1 MKIFK
6 TGGKETMK
14 NRRFA
19 QLVLMITM
27 LFCLTFGT
35 VCAQAATTA
44 TTTTAKA
51 AVKNGWKKEGGQY
64 YYYIK
69 GKKVTNKL
77 KKINGAIY
85 YLGSNGAR
93 KTGWYTVK
101 SGNTY
106 KTMQFASNGKYTGKS
121 QKANA
126 ELIKMTDS
134 VLRSQ
139 KISASLTTTAQK
151 KTALQKLFN
160 YSKKYGYMRM
170 KGFDGK
176 PLQFTKGKS
185 QMFAYLTMGMEKGNC
200 YGVASAFAVQAKRA
214 TGLPVRVC
222 WGKSNV
228 FNKNKWQP
236 HGWTEIKIGNT
247 WYTFDANAAGN
258 KYRKD
263 VKYYM
268 QKSLSMKKYYKTEG
282 REDIVL

>member
-1 MKIFK
+1 
-6 TGGKETMK
+6 
-14 NRRFA
+14 
-19 QLVLMITM
+19 
-27 LFCLTFGT
+27 
-35 VCAQAATTA
+35 
-44 TTTTAKA
+44 
-51 AVKNGWKKEGGQY
+51 
-64 YYYIK
+64 
-69 GKKVTNKL
+69 
-77 KKINGAIY
+77 
-85 YLGSNGAR
+85 
-93 KTGWYTVK
+93 
-101 SGNTY
+101 
-106 KTMQFASNGKYTGKS
+106 
-121 QKANA
+121 
-126 ELIKMTDS
+126 MTDS

-258 KYRKD
+258 KSRKD

-268 QKSLSMKKYYKTEG
+268 QKSSSMKKYYKTEG

>member
-1 MKIFK
+1 MKK
-6 TGGKETMK
+6 
-14 NRRFA
+14 RRFA

-77 KKINGAIY
+77 KKINGA
-85 YLGSNGAR
+85 
-93 KTGWYTVK
+93 K
-101 SGNTY
+101 
-106 KTMQFASNGKYTGKS
+106 
-121 QKANA
+121 KANA

-258 KYRKD
+258 KSRKD

-268 QKSLSMKKYYKTEG
+268 QKSSSMKKYYKTEG

>member
-1 MKIFK
+1 MENFQVYRDIQAR
-6 TGGKETMK
+6 TGGDIYIGVVGPVRTGKSTFI
-14 NRRFA
+14 RRFMELIA
-19 QLVLMITM
+19 LPSIS
-27 LFCLTFGT
+27 
-35 VCAQAATTA
+35 
-44 TTTTAKA
+44 
-51 AVKNGWKKEGGQY
+51 EGKRAELQDELPLSGA
-64 YYYIK
+64 
-69 GKKVTNKL
+69 GK
-77 KKINGAIY
+77 
-85 YLGSNGAR
+85 
-93 KTGWYTVK
+93 
-101 SGNTY
+101 
-106 KTMQFASNGKYTGKS
+106 QFASNGKYTGKS
-121 QKANA
+121 KKANA

-258 KYRKD
+258 KSRKD

-268 QKSLSMKKYYKTEG
+268 QKSSSMKKYYKTEG

>member
-1 MKIFK
+1 MKK
-6 TGGKETMK
+6 
-14 NRRFA
+14 RRFA

-77 KKINGAIY
+77 KKINGADILFRLEWCKKDRMVY
-85 YLGSNGAR
+85 SKIRKYLQNHAVCFQR
-93 KTGWYTVK
+93 KIHWETK
-101 SGNTY
+101 
-106 KTMQFASNGKYTGKS
+106 
-121 QKANA
+121 KANA

-160 YSKKYGYMRM
+160 CSKKYGYMRM

-258 KYRKD
+258 KSRKD

-268 QKSLSMKKYYKTEG
+268 QKSSSMKKYYKTEG

>member
-14 NRRFA
+14 KRRFA

-121 QKANA
+121 KKANA
-126 ELIKMTDS
+126 ELMPFEFEHRAEQDD
-134 VLRSQ
+134 RF
-139 KISASLTTTAQK
+139 SASQPED
-151 KTALQKLFN
+151 FC
-160 YSKKYGYMRM
+160 
-170 KGFDGK
+170 
-176 PLQFTKGKS
+176 KS
-185 QMFAYLTMGMEKGNC
+185 DYNCAEKNG
-200 YGVASAFAVQAKRA
+200 S
-214 TGLPVRVC
+214 
-222 WGKSNV
+222 S
-228 FNKNKWQP
+228 
-236 HGWTEIKIGNT
+236 EI
-247 WYTFDANAAGN
+247 
-258 KYRKD
+258 
-263 VKYYM
+263 V
-268 QKSLSMKKYYKTEG
+268 
-282 REDIVL
+282 

>member
-14 NRRFA
+14 KRRFA

-44 TTTTAKA
+44 TTTTVKA

-121 QKANA
+121 KKANA

-185 QMFAYLTMGMEKGNC
+185 QMFAYLTMGMKKGNC

-247 WYTFDANAAGN
+247 WYIFDANAAGN
-258 KYRKD
+258 KSRKD

-268 QKSLSMKKYYKTEG
+268 QKSSSMKKYYKTEG

>member
-14 NRRFA
+14 KRRFA

-121 QKANA
+121 KKANA

-228 FNKNKWQP
+228 FM
-236 HGWTEIKIGNT
+236 IKSQSN
-247 WYTFDANAAGN
+247 F
-258 KYRKD
+258 
-263 VKYYM
+263 
-268 QKSLSMKKYYKTEG
+268 
-282 REDIVL
+282 

>member
-14 NRRFA
+14 KRRFA

-121 QKANA
+121 KKANA

-160 YSKKYGYMRM
+160 CSKKYGYMRM

-228 FNKNKWQP
+228 FIQKL
-236 HGWTEIKIGNT
+236 
-247 WYTFDANAAGN
+247 
-258 KYRKD
+258 
-263 VKYYM
+263 YM
-268 QKSLSMKKYYKTEG
+268 SF
-282 REDIVL
+282 

>member
-1 MKIFK
+1 MVYSKIRK
-6 TGGKETMK
+6 
-14 NRRFA
+14 
-19 QLVLMITM
+19 
-27 LFCLTFGT
+27 
-35 VCAQAATTA
+35 
-44 TTTTAKA
+44 
-51 AVKNGWKKEGGQY
+51 
-64 YYYIK
+64 
-69 GKKVTNKL
+69 
-77 KKINGAIY
+77 
-85 YLGSNGAR
+85 YLS
-93 KTGWYTVK
+93 K
-101 SGNTY
+101 S
-106 KTMQFASNGKYTGKS
+106 MQFASNGKYTGKS
-121 QKANA
+121 KKANA

-236 HGWTEIKIGNT
+236 HGWTETRLEIPDIHL
-247 WYTFDANAAGN
+247 
-258 KYRKD
+258 
-263 VKYYM
+263 M
-268 QKSLSMKKYYKTEG
+268 QMQQETNPEKMLNIIC
-282 REDIVL
+282 RNLHP

>member
-14 NRRFA
+14 KRRFA

-121 QKANA
+121 KKANA

-170 KGFDGK
+170 NGFD
-176 PLQFTKGKS
+176 
-185 QMFAYLTMGMEKGNC
+185 
-200 YGVASAFAVQAKRA
+200 
-214 TGLPVRVC
+214 
-222 WGKSNV
+222 
-228 FNKNKWQP
+228 
-236 HGWTEIKIGNT
+236 
-247 WYTFDANAAGN
+247 
-258 KYRKD
+258 
-263 VKYYM
+263 
-268 QKSLSMKKYYKTEG
+268 
-282 REDIVL
+282 

>member
-1 MKIFK
+1 
-6 TGGKETMK
+6 
-14 NRRFA
+14 
-19 QLVLMITM
+19 MITM

-121 QKANA
+121 KKANA

-185 QMFAYLTMGMEKGNC
+185 QMFAYLTMGMEKGNATVLHQPLQ
-200 YGVASAFAVQAKRA
+200 YRLNVQQDFRSVYAGEKVMY
-214 TGLPVRVC
+214 L
-222 WGKSNV
+222 
-228 FNKNKWQP
+228 
-236 HGWTEIKIGNT
+236 IKINGSHMDGQRQD
-247 WYTFDANAAGN
+247 WKYLYTFDAKQQETNPEKMLN
-258 KYRKD
+258 IICRN
-263 VKYYM
+263 
-268 QKSLSMKKYYKTEG
+268 LHP
-282 REDIVL
+282 